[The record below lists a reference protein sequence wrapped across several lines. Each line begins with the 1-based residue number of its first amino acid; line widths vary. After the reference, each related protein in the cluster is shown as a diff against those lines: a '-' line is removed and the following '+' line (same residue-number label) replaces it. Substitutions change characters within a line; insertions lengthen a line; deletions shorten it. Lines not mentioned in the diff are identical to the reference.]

1 MTIDKARKLLE
12 TINPSKSQLLDC
24 LEDLCKEYGYI
35 QGMTIASLRDLISG
49 RKTLAEIQLLIEQ
62 IKQKIKCTTN

>member
-12 TINPSKSQLLDC
+12 IANPSKSQLVDC

-35 QGMTIASLRDLISG
+35 QGMTIGNLRDLVSG
-49 RKTLAEIQLLIEQ
+49 RKTLAEIQDLIEQ
-62 IKQKIKCTTN
+62 IKHRIKCTN